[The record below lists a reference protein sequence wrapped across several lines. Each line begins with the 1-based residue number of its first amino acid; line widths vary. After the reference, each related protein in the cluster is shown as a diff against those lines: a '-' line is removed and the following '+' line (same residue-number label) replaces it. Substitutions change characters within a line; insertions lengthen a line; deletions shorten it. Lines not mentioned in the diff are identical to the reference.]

1 MLQLKKD
8 YHYLDLRG
16 KIWHSYIVGGWYMEI
31 TTFTIDLVG
40 VAGFA
45 GYALVIF
52 GLTFLFPPKILLKL
66 NNYANSFFIN
76 FLKVEANG

>member
-1 MLQLKKD
+1 
-8 YHYLDLRG
+8 
-16 KIWHSYIVGGWYMEI
+16 MEI

>member
-1 MLQLKKD
+1 
-8 YHYLDLRG
+8 
-16 KIWHSYIVGGWYMEI
+16 MEI

-40 VAGFA
+40 VA